1 MNPQATAAA
10 QPHNSVKFKVMD
22 RSHFHLDD
30 PTWPVNKFFPSA
42 HPRCPGIFLFWPSA
56 PHYSAR
62 GGEGGGRAS
71 SPLGCSSFFWRKLG
85 NFHRLNTKHVDNWAL
100 EKVRPPPRLLPPPA
114 GTDRPLRASFD
125 EGGRVVT
132 FSSLSRKRGTR
143 LSLFGFFFRQTPAA
157 VSCVY
162 PSAGLTERSKVLNRR
177 EGGGR
182 SSRLA
187 NQLTKWLSVI
197 SFRLTNDRRNATR

>member
-1 MNPQATAAA
+1 MA
-10 QPHNSVKFKVMD
+10 V
-22 RSHFHLDD
+22 RSALLR
-30 PTWPVNKFFPSA
+30 T
-42 HPRCPGIFLFWPSA
+42 R
-56 PHYSAR
+56 R
-62 GGEGGGRAS
+62 GGRAS

-143 LSLFGFFFRQTPAA
+143 LSLFGFFF
-157 VSCVY
+157 S
-162 PSAGLTERSKVLNRR
+162 SNSGRR
-177 EGGGR
+177 ELRVPIRRTHGTVKSLEPPGGGGR

>member
-1 MNPQATAAA
+1 MNPQATVAA

-30 PTWPVNKFFPSA
+30 PTWPVNKFFHRPTPA
-42 HPRCPGIFLFWPSA
+42 VQEFFCFGRPLRTT
-56 PHYSAR
+56 PHAEGR
-62 GGEGGGRAS
+62 GGGRAS

-143 LSLFGFFFRQTPAA
+143 LSLFGFFFFVKLRP
-157 VSCVY
+157 
-162 PSAGLTERSKVLNRR
+162 P
-177 EGGGR
+177 
-182 SSRLA
+182 
-187 NQLTKWLSVI
+187 
-197 SFRLTNDRRNATR
+197 